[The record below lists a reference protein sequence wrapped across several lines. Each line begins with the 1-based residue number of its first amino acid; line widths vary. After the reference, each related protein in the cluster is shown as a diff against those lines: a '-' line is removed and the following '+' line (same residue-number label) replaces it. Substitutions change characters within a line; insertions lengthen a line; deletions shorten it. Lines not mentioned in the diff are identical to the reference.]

1 MNEILTK
8 IQKLVDDMSLH
19 KYSNLAAWVCK
30 LDAEIEKKLAARLEA
45 GLKGRTIAVASRS
58 ERLMILVFAA
68 AWVEALVSESEDAER
83 KQDLLEM
90 DTDAPAKLTHKLGG
104 EPKFKVGRCFLI

>member
-30 LDAEIEKKLAARLEA
+30 LDAEIEKKLAVRLEA

-58 ERLMILVFAA
+58 EHLMILVF
-68 AWVEALVSESEDAER
+68 LQLGSRRSSVSR
-83 KQDLLEM
+83 K
-90 DTDAPAKLTHKLGG
+90 TRSGSKTCWKWTRTHL
-104 EPKFKVGRCFLI
+104 PS

>member
-45 GLKGRTIAVASRS
+45 GLKGTCRTIAVA
-58 ERLMILVFAA
+58 
-68 AWVEALVSESEDAER
+68 
-83 KQDLLEM
+83 
-90 DTDAPAKLTHKLGG
+90 
-104 EPKFKVGRCFLI
+104 

>member
-58 ERLMILVFAA
+58 ERLKILVLLQLG
-68 AWVEALVSESEDAER
+68 WRRSSVSR
-83 KQDLLEM
+83 K
-90 DTDAPAKLTHKLGG
+90 TRSGSRTYWKWTRTHL
-104 EPKFKVGRCFLI
+104 PS

>member
-45 GLKGRTIAVASRS
+45 GLKGTCRTIAVASRS
-58 ERLMILVFAA
+58 ERLKILV
-68 AWVEALVSESEDAER
+68 LLQLGSRRSSVSR
-83 KQDLLEM
+83 K
-90 DTDAPAKLTHKLGG
+90 TRSGSKTCWKWTRTHL
-104 EPKFKVGRCFLI
+104 PS

>member
-58 ERLMILVFAA
+58 EHLMILVF
-68 AWVEALVSESEDAER
+68 LQLGSRRSSVSR
-83 KQDLLEM
+83 K
-90 DTDAPAKLTHKLGG
+90 TRSGSKTCWKWTRTHL
-104 EPKFKVGRCFLI
+104 PS